1 MPYHRIT
8 QAEIDLS
15 AFRHNLKQIQ
25 SVVGAEVRV
34 MAVVKA
40 DAYGHGAVPCAKA
53 AKEAGAHALAVTH
66 IEEGI
71 ELREKGLQ
79 GPILIMG
86 GVLANEI
93 EDLIQFD
100 LATVLYS
107 QSLAK
112 LLAGK
117 AQKAEKEISV
127 HIKVDTGMNRLGV
140 APEDFACFLQQI
152 NEYPALRL
160 QGICTH
166 LSSADEDDPVF
177 TQQQLSRFN
186 AVLQTA
192 GETQVAEIHSANSA
206 ALLKFPESRFNI
218 VRPGITLYGALT
230 SPSLKP
236 AAKIFP
242 EPLQPVMRWTTK
254 VINLRNVPAET
265 PLSYGR
271 QFITQRD
278 SRIATL
284 PVGYADGL
292 LRCLSNKMQVLVR
305 GQAIPQVGTI
315 CMDFILIDV
324 TDFPEVQE
332 GDEVVL
338 LGRQGKNEISADL
351 MAQWADTISYEILCS
366 VGKRVPRKYLP

>member
-1 MPYHRIT
+1 MPFHRVT

-40 DAYGHGAVPCAKA
+40 NAYGHGAVPCAKA
-53 AKEAGAHALAVTH
+53 AIEAGAHALAVAH

-71 ELREKGLQ
+71 ELRENGLQ
-79 GPILIMG
+79 GPILILS
-86 GVLANEI
+86 GVFPDEI
-93 EDLIQFD
+93 DELIQHD
-100 LATVLYS
+100 LAPILYS
-107 QSLAK
+107 QPLAK
-112 LLAGK
+112 LLAEK
-117 AQKAEKEISV
+117 AQKAGKEVAV
-127 HIKVDTGMNRLGV
+127 HLKIETGMNRLGI
-140 APEDFACFLQQI
+140 APEDFACFLQQVK
-152 NEYPALRL
+152 EYPALRL

-166 LSSADEDDPVF
+166 LSSADEDDPEF
-177 TQQQLSRFN
+177 TQQQLSKFN
-186 AVLQTA
+186 TVLQA
-192 GETQVAEIHSANSA
+192 AEQTEFANIHSANSA
-206 ALLKFPESRFNI
+206 ALLKFPESRFNM
-218 VRPGITLYGALT
+218 VRPGINLYGALT
-230 SPSLKP
+230 SPDFQP
-236 AAKIFP
+236 AANMFP
-242 EPLQPVMRWTTK
+242 EPLQPVMRWTTR
-254 VINLRNVPAET
+254 VMHLRNVPSKT

-271 QFITQRD
+271 QFVTQRD

-305 GQAIPQVGTI
+305 GKAVPQVGTI

-338 LGRQGKNEISADL
+338 LGRQGESEINADL
-351 MAQWADTISYEILCS
+351 MAQWANTISYEILCS

>member
-25 SVVGAEVRV
+25 SVVGADVQV

-40 DAYGHGAVPCAKA
+40 DAYGHGAVPCARA
-53 AKEAGAHALAVTH
+53 AKEGGAHTLAVAH
-66 IEEGI
+66 IEEAI
-71 ELREKGLQ
+71 ELRENGLQ
-79 GPILIMG
+79 GPILILG
-86 GVLANEI
+86 GVFPNEI
-93 EDLIQFD
+93 DDLIQFD
-100 LATVLYS
+100 LDTIVYS
-107 QSLAK
+107 PALAK

-117 AQKAEKEISV
+117 AQKAAKEISV

-140 APEDFACFLQQI
+140 APEDFSCFLQQI
-152 NEYPALRL
+152 ENYPALRL

-166 LSSADEDDPVF
+166 LSSADEDDPEF

-186 AVLQTA
+186 TVLQTT
-192 GETQVAEIHSANSA
+192 GKTQVAEIHSANSA
-206 ALLKFPESRFNI
+206 ALLKFPESRFNM

-236 AAKIFP
+236 AAKIFS
-242 EPLQPVMRWTTK
+242 EPLQPVMRWITK
-254 VINLRNVPAET
+254 VTSIRNVPAQT

-284 PVGYADGL
+284 PVGYGDGL
-292 LRCLSNKMQVLVR
+292 LRCLSNKMHVLVR
-305 GQAIPQVGTI
+305 GQDVPQVGTI
-315 CMDFILIDV
+315 CMDFIMIDV
-324 TDFPEVQE
+324 TDCPAVQE

-338 LGRQGKNEISADL
+338 LGRQGKNEISTDL